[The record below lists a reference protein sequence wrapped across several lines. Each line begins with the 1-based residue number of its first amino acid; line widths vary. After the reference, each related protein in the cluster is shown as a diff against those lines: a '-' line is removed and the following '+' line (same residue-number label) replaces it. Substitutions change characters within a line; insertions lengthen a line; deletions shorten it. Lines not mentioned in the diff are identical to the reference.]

1 MTFNEIMRSV
11 SQANRISQKE
21 IATITGITE
30 STVSRY
36 FSGEREPSLK
46 SFYKLCI
53 LFNLQPGMVLQWLY
67 PDIKRDLSDIMRERV
82 I

>member
-1 MTFNEIMRSV
+1 MTFNEIIKSV

-21 IATITGITE
+21 IAKITGITE

-53 LFNLQPGMVLQWLY
+53 LFDLQPGMVLQWIY
-67 PDIKRDLSDIMRERV
+67 PDIKRDLKHIMRDH